1 MVKFLLLAL
10 VLGVSCAHHNN
21 PDITPS
27 EVDGNWR
34 TLYIGAD
41 NVKKVLTGGP
51 LRAYFQHME
60 CSDECQTLTI
70 TFKVKVEG
78 ECQTHTVVGRKEKDD
93 LYMTDYSGKNYF
105 QVLKKADDIIIFHNV
120 NVDNSGKETNV
131 ILVAGK
137 EDSLNKA
144 QKQELKELAN
154 KFNIPNE
161 NIQRLEPTGLF
172 LDIPLLPCVMETLK
186 L

>member
-27 EVDGNWR
+27 EVSGNWR

-41 NVKKVLTGGP
+41 NVEKVLKDGP
-51 LRAYFQHME
+51 LRAYFKHME

-70 TFKVKVEG
+70 TFNVKVEG

-105 QVLKKADDIIIFHNV
+105 QVVKKSDDIIIFHNV

-137 EDSLNKA
+137 EESLSKA

-161 NIQRLEPTGLF
+161 NIQHLEPT
-172 LDIPLLPCVMETLK
+172 DTCHQ
-186 L
+186 